1 MRRVLPG
8 VVKRGLKAV
17 WSRLIKWLREWT
29 KPDNHGLVVGTVADA
44 ARNKSELV
52 LENALLRQQLIV
64 LERQVKRPQLSW
76 RERGIIVLLASK
88 LRNWRGAVFIVQP
101 DTLLRWHRDLFR
113 LVWRRKSH
121 PKQQG
126 GCRPLSG
133 HIVQLIRR
141 MARENPLWGA
151 ERIRGE
157 MLKQDASVAKSSI
170 QKYTQDLR
178 RVGPSGQ
185 SWGTF
190 LRNHASEIWAC
201 DFLQTYDALFR
212 SIFVFV
218 IIELESRRV
227 VHVNVTR
234 QPTDAWVAQQ
244 LREATPFGE
253 GPRFLIRDNGKKY
266 GGQFQHVV
274 DGADIEILKTP
285 VEAPRANAF
294 CERFLGSLRRECLDY
309 MLILSERHLRHIVT
323 EYATYFNQ
331 ARPHQGINQRIPCAP
346 QLPDHPDGEIVG
358 VPVLGGLHHD
368 YRRKAA

>member
-1 MRRVLPG
+1 V
-8 VVKRGLKAV
+8 
-17 WSRLIKWLREWT
+17 
-29 KPDNHGLVVGTVADA
+29 
-44 ARNKSELV
+44 
-52 LENALLRQQLIV
+52 
-64 LERQVKRPQLSW
+64 
-76 RERGIIVLLASK
+76 
-88 LRNWRGAVFIVQP
+88 
-101 DTLLRWHRDLFR
+101 
-113 LVWRRKSH
+113 
-121 PKQQG
+121 
-126 GCRPLSG
+126 
-133 HIVQLIRR
+133 VQLIRR
-141 MARENPLWGA
+141 LARENPLWGA

-157 MLKQDASVAKSSI
+157 MLKQNMRVAKSSV

-212 SIFVFV
+212 SIFVFG

-234 QPTDAWVAQQ
+234 HPTDAWVAQQ

-253 GPRFLIRDNGKKY
+253 GPRFLIRDNDKKY

-274 DGADIEILKTP
+274 DGADIDILNTP

-309 MLILSERHLRHIVT
+309 MLILSERHLRRIVS
-323 EYATYFNQ
+323 EYVTYFNR
-331 ARPHQGINQRIPCAP
+331 ARPHQGINQRIPCDP
-346 QLPDHPDGEIVG
+346 PLPDHPEGEIVG

>member
-1 MRRVLPG
+1 MQRFLPSF
-8 VVKRGLKAV
+8 VKRGMKTI
-17 WSRLIKWLREWT
+17 WSRFVDWLREWT
-29 KPDNHGLVVGTVADA
+29 KPDNHGLVGGAVADA
-44 ARNKSELV
+44 TRSKSQLM
-52 LENALLRQQLIV
+52 LENALLRQQVIV

-76 RERGIIVLLASK
+76 RERGIMVLLASK
-88 LRNWRGAVFIVQP
+88 LGNWRAAVLIVQP
-101 DTLLRWHRDLFR
+101 DTVVRWHRDLFR
-113 LVWRRKSH
+113 LVWRRKSQ

-126 GCRPLSG
+126 GRPPLPG
-133 HIVQLIRR
+133 RVVHLIRR
-141 MARENPLWGA
+141 LARENPLWGA

-157 MLKQDASVAKSSI
+157 MLKLKMGVAKSSV

-178 RVGPSGQ
+178 RAGPSGQ
-185 SWGTF
+185 NWGTF

-218 IIELESRRV
+218 IIELGSRRV

-234 QPTDAWVAQQ
+234 HPTDAWVAQQ

-253 GPRFLIRDNGKKY
+253 GPRFLIRDNDKKF
-266 GGQFQHVV
+266 GAQFRHVV
-274 DGADIEILKTP
+274 DGTDIEMLKTP
-285 VEAPRANAF
+285 VEAPRANAY

-309 MLILSERHLRHIVT
+309 MLILSERHFLRIVT
-323 EYATYFNQ
+323 EYVTYFNH
-331 ARPHQGINQRIPCAP
+331 ARPHQGIHQRIPCDP
-346 QLPDHPDGEIVG
+346 QLPDHADGEMVG